1 MTPPESL
8 RAFPLSIS
16 AVRERAGE
24 GCDTLGVGLR
34 GRPGPFLG
42 VPELDRAEL
51 TIEALGQQLKTTH
64 HP

>member
-16 AVRERAGE
+16 AVRERGD
-24 GCDTLGVGLR
+24 DTLGVGLR

>member
-1 MTPPESL
+1 MTSPESL
-8 RAFPLSIS
+8 RAFPSLSPLYG
-16 AVRERAGE
+16 RG
-24 GCDTLGVGLR
+24 GDDTLGVGLR